1 MSKFYGNNDITPS
14 SEQDI
19 EEESESA
26 DSLDDVIE
34 INVFYNGKNLK
45 IAYNKENQ
53 FKEFYEQLKE
63 ILDNK
68 ISLENYDI
76 IYKLNIISPNEDRPI
91 SDIILEDDNQPS
103 FILKKKNNL
112 IKPPSY
118 RDTTVLISYFP
129 SFMDLAEQM
138 NNFFDSQ
145 KEETD
150 FTVNYKDNC
159 CSIIFRDPEKAFTFI
174 TFLTQLKFS
183 NKIYKKMKIDI
194 KYKIKYSNKD
204 KKYNLNHS
212 TMISNR
218 RNNYNK
224 RISPLKKISK
234 LSFNNLNFIGLKKY
248 INTES
253 QNELNNSLKNL
264 NLEVSRTND
273 NHITNNSRNKLYSN
287 YMNNNKIKRNIFNET
302 SASTKKK
309 RFYLLSGGQIVN

>member
-103 FILKKKNNL
+103 FILKKK
-112 IKPPSY
+112 K
-118 RDTTVLISYFP
+118 
-129 SFMDLAEQM
+129 
-138 NNFFDSQ
+138 
-145 KEETD
+145 
-150 FTVNYKDNC
+150 
-159 CSIIFRDPEKAFTFI
+159 
-174 TFLTQLKFS
+174 
-183 NKIYKKMKIDI
+183 
-194 KYKIKYSNKD
+194 
-204 KKYNLNHS
+204 
-212 TMISNR
+212 
-218 RNNYNK
+218 
-224 RISPLKKISK
+224 
-234 LSFNNLNFIGLKKY
+234 
-248 INTES
+248 
-253 QNELNNSLKNL
+253 
-264 NLEVSRTND
+264 
-273 NHITNNSRNKLYSN
+273 
-287 YMNNNKIKRNIFNET
+287 
-302 SASTKKK
+302 
-309 RFYLLSGGQIVN
+309 